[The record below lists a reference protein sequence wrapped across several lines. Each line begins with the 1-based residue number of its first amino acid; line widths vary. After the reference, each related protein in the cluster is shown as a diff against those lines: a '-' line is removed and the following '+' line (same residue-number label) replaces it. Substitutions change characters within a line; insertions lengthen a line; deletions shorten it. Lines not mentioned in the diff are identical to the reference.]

1 MNTYRREER
10 NKKTP
15 FHNRNKRMF
24 SIAISQALKIR
35 LDMDWQTKDLPG
47 NTEQI
52 PDNCNRK
59 NLIIR
64 SIFSTGIT
72 IAPFIGQIALAAIGG
87 IYAKL
92 IIW

>member
-10 NKKTP
+10 NKKMP
-15 FHNRNKRMF
+15 FHHRNKRMPG
-24 SIAISQALKIR
+24 IAILQTLKIR

-52 PDNCNRK
+52 PDNCHRK
-59 NLIIR
+59 NLIIP

-72 IAPFIGQIALAAIGG
+72 VASFIGQIALAGIGG
-87 IYAKL
+87 IYA
-92 IIW
+92 